1 MLRRLTPEEIEAASR
16 ALVTARASTLGVEIT
31 TPVIYPNGQCVTV
44 AVTIEGAEYV
54 VHDAGLGSM
63 YLTAEGVRI
72 SRELRDRLTALAAR
86 YGCDFI
92 EGRMSRRCS
101 ADDVSVAAMLV
112 ANASRSI
119 GDQAAEIRRQSE
131 SQFRYAVTERIRESV
146 GKRLRENESFKGAS
160 DHTYRVSNVVLDEH
174 EKQPIAFVVPLASRT
189 SVPTLFRELFD
200 LKAAFPS
207 VVNDTV
213 YDEMSDFRPKEDGW
227 VLSQV
232 GEVTAFGSLPIMLS
246 SLMKSRAAHAS

>member
-16 ALVTARASTLGVEIT
+16 ALVTARASSLGVEIT

-44 AVTIEGAEYV
+44 AVTIDGANYV

-63 YLTAEGVRI
+63 YLTAEGVRV
-72 SRELRDRLTALAAR
+72 SRELRDRLRSLAAR

-101 ADDVSVAAMLV
+101 ADDVAVAAMLV

-119 GDQAAEIRRQSE
+119 GDQAAEIRRQNE
-131 SQFRYAVTERIRESV
+131 SQFRYAVAERVREAV
-146 GKRLRENESFKGAS
+146 GKRLRENESFKGES
-160 DHTYRVSNVVLDEH
+160 GQTYRISNVVLDEN
-174 EKQPIAFVVPLASRT
+174 EKEPIAFVVPLPSRN
-189 SVPTLFRELFD
+189 SVPSLFREFFD
-200 LKAAFPS
+200 LKAAMPS
-207 VVNDTV
+207 VLKDSV
-213 YDEMSDFRPKEDGW
+213 YDEASDFRPKEDGW

-232 GEVTAFGSLPIMLS
+232 GEVIAFPNLSATLASLLRTEVS
-246 SLMKSRAAHAS
+246 HAR